1 MTQDAL
7 RRQSMSVP
15 VLAWTKRFP
24 GVASVLFGTVM
35 LLGVLG
41 VLARPAVFP
50 DTWAYVGYGS
60 DFYHL
65 VAQTVKLEAP
75 PDPPDNAED
84 IRDAKYD
91 WSYELTVMG
100 GRSPWYGVFIW
111 PLERY
116 GTIWAVAVVQCAIG
130 AWLIWLLWRTLVPGA
145 PLWTAFA
152 VQGATA
158 LASTL
163 PFIAGF
169 VMPDVFTAYLVLC
182 VSVLLV
188 GWERLR
194 RWEKAALLALVLLSC
209 RFHGANTALAFAM
222 LAAAGVLF
230 LWLKRPRPALRAA
243 VFWLVLALGASFAC
257 GRLTDLLIAQA
268 SDGQEPGRPPFVM
281 VRLLAD
287 GPGRRYLR
295 QACAH
300 GEPYRLCRFKTLPL
314 DDVERIMWS
323 ANPRQGVFMISGPA
337 TRVALEREE
346 TRFVAGTVLYDPV
359 GVVLT
364 SLDEWR
370 KQLGMLSAQD
380 PLRDPH
386 LYVALSPYRESPL
399 RKLVERIGSCGPD
412 HHGCRPR
419 LSQAVADWLQT
430 AEFLLAAGV
439 VAGVAAS
446 FLRRAGPRQPPE
458 DSRWLETVALIACGL
473 LVNAFL
479 YGAIAGA
486 FSRYQSAVAW
496 LATSVAAVGL
506 VRWRLDRPRRQS
518 DGSADAV
525 DVHV

>member
-1 MTQDAL
+1 MSQHAL
-7 RRQSMSVP
+7 RRQPPTVP
-15 VLAWTKRFP
+15 VLARIRRFP

-60 DFYHL
+60 TFYHL

-75 PDPPDNAED
+75 PEAPDTPED

-91 WSYELTVMG
+91 QSYELTVMG
-100 GRSPWYGVFIW
+100 GRSPWYGVFVW

-116 GTIWAVAVVQCAIG
+116 GTIWAVAAVQCAIG
-130 AWLIWLLWRTLVPGA
+130 AWLIWLLWRTLAPGA
-145 PLWTAFA
+145 PLWTSLA

-158 LASTL
+158 AASTL

-188 GWERLR
+188 GWERLHR
-194 RWEKAALLALVLLSC
+194 LEKGALLVLVLLSC
-209 RFHGANTALAFAM
+209 RFHGANTALAFSM

-230 LWLKRPRPALRAA
+230 LWLKRPRPELKAA
-243 VFWLVLALGASFAC
+243 VFWLVIALGAGFAA
-257 GRLTDLLIAQA
+257 GRMTDLAIAQA
-268 SDGQEPGRPPFVM
+268 SDGQEPGRPPFLT

-295 QACAH
+295 QACGH
-300 GEPYRLCRFKTLPL
+300 GEPYRLCRFKALPL
-314 DDVERIMWS
+314 NDVEEVMWS
-323 ANPRQGVFMISGPA
+323 ANPRKGVFMISGPQ
-337 TRVALEREE
+337 TRIALEREE
-346 TRFVAGTVLYDPV
+346 ARFVTGVVLYDPV

-370 KQLGMLSAQD
+370 KQLGMLSAQS
-380 PLRDPH
+380 PLTDPH

-399 RKLVERIGSCGPD
+399 RRMVERIGSCGPD

-419 LSQAVADWLQT
+419 LSPQAADWLQP
-430 AEFLLAAGV
+430 AEFLLAAGI
-439 VAGVAAS
+439 VAALTAS
-446 FLRRAGPRQPPE
+446 LLRRAGLRQNPE

-496 LATSVAAVGL
+496 LVTSVAAVGL
-506 VRWRLDRPRRQS
+506 VRWRLDRARGAS
-518 DGSADAV
+518 VDAV